1 MKKNISIFNIL
12 PFALLIL
19 YYAIDN
25 LVPNIENNI
34 RYALLSSFI
43 IISLIS
49 FIFSIKKEKS
59 IQRKKQKIILLFIGI
74 LISTI
79 LFLKFYNVA

>member
-19 YYAIDN
+19 YFAIDN

>member
-1 MKKNISIFNIL
+1 MKKNISIFKIL

-19 YYAIDN
+19 YFAITN

-34 RYALLSSFI
+34 NYVLLSSFI

-49 FIFSIKKEKS
+49 FIFSINKEKL
-59 IQRKKQKIILLFIGI
+59 IQSNKQKIILLFIGI